1 MPGDSAKNVAITTI
15 RHVSHAT
22 TIMSKQIKKPMKRRD
37 FIKSTALI
45 VGGSFVLPR
54 FSIAKSGESANSNI
68 NIAFIGAG
76 GIASMAYG
84 PCSKE
89 NLVALCDVDKKAFGE
104 HVEHYPAIKTAK
116 QFSDF
121 RVMLDKMGDDI
132 DAVCINTPDHT
143 HFAATMECMQ
153 RGKHV
158 ITQKP
163 LTHNIWQARTLR
175 LAAKKYNKVVTNMG
189 NQGHTYDGIRQ
200 MKEWIDADILG
211 QVTEIHAGFDG
222 PSWSGRY
229 FGKPKQL
236 PPPGEPVPANFDWD
250 LWKGPVAEPNYSHY
264 YHPLRWRGF
273 WKFGGGELGDWF
285 CHIGDGPVWVLDLYE
300 PTVIECVER
309 KINGNGDILC
319 TDSSMIRWDF
329 PARGKLA
336 PCSLYWNDGQSN
348 GGSRIKIPSDWN
360 WASKDVDTGK
370 SVPIPPG
377 KMGSYWTGTKA
388 NAFLDERSNH
398 PRLTDMNKNHDLKES
413 GKLPPEKYPRVKGGP
428 HTEWIDAIK
437 GNIADTGSKFEYAA
451 RLTEIDLLGVLAQR
465 FGGRIEWD
473 AANMKVTNRPEL
485 NEYLKEPVR
494 KGWEYGEDLWK

>member
-1 MPGDSAKNVAITTI
+1 MAHHT
-15 RHVSHAT
+15 
-22 TIMSKQIKKPMKRRD
+22 KKLVPRRD
-37 FIKSTALI
+37 FIKSSALI
-45 VGGSFVLPR
+45 VGGSFLLPR
-54 FSIAKSGESANSNI
+54 FSIASSAVSANSKL

-84 PCSKE
+84 PCCKE
-89 NLVALCDVDKKAFGE
+89 NIVALCDVDEKAFGQYAGL
-104 HVEHYPAIKTAK
+104 YPAIKAAK
-116 QFSDF
+116 KFRDF
-121 RVMLDKMGDDI
+121 RVMLDKMGDEI

-175 LAAKKYNKVVTNMG
+175 LAARKYKVVTNMG

-200 MKEWIDADILG
+200 MKEWVEAGLLG

-222 PSWSGRY
+222 PNWHGRY
-229 FGKPKQL
+229 FGKPAQL
-236 PPPGEPVPANFDWD
+236 PPPADPVPAGFEWD
-250 LWKGPVAEPNYSHY
+250 LWQGPASEASYSSF
-264 YHPLRWRGF
+264 YHPQRWRGF
-273 WKFGGGELGDWF
+273 WKYGGGELGDWF

-300 PTVIECVER
+300 PTVIECLER
-309 KINGNGDILC
+309 KVNGDGSILC
-319 TDSSMIRWDF
+319 TDSSVIRWDF

-336 PCSLYWNDGQSN
+336 PCSLYWSDGQSN
-348 GGSRIKIPSDWN
+348 GGSKIKVPSDWN
-360 WASKDVDTGK
+360 WSSKDADGNINPVK
-370 SVPIPPG
+370 PSNA
-377 KMGSYWTGTKA
+377 GSYWTGTQA

-398 PRLTDMNKNHDLKES
+398 PRLTDMDQNHALKES

-437 GNIADTGSKFEYAA
+437 GKIADTGSKFEYAA

-465 FGGRIEWD
+465 FGGRLEWD
-473 AANMKVTNRPEL
+473 AANMKITNRPEL
-485 NEYLKEPVR
+485 NAYLKEPVR
-494 KGWEYGEDLWK
+494 KGWEYGESLWK